1 MSGRGVDGDGGPAPD
16 GRPHGSAAP
25 TPRSTGA
32 PGESSSPWH
41 FLQSDLWARHKE
53 RFGWT
58 AVRLPDRGEAD
69 RGEAGVLALS
79 RLLPAGVVLT
89 YVPYAPADG
98 AGEADGVPGP
108 EPDALR
114 VAVESLV
121 PRITDAVAARL
132 GRAPSIVRFDLPQR
146 TGGAGDTV
154 SSLLRRAPVDVQ
166 PADTV
171 VIDLSR
177 DEDALLASMHKK
189 NRYNIRLAERKGVT
203 VHAVDPAAAAERERA
218 RSALRSWYEIYRET
232 ARRDGITIHAS
243 EYYEHIFELASAGVD
258 PRLRL
263 YLAEHE
269 GDVLAG
275 IIVVFHG
282 RGATYL
288 YGASSNAKRNLMPN
302 YALQWRAMR
311 DARAFGCRWYDL
323 FGVPPADD
331 PKHPL
336 HGLYRFKTGFG
347 GELVRRLGAW
357 DAIVRPVRGRAYR
370 VAERL
375 RDAYVHRVRRHAVG

>member
-1 MSGRGVDGDGGPAPD
+1 MSGRGVDGEDGARG
-16 GRPHGSAAP
+16 GSS
-25 TPRSTGA
+25 R
-32 PGESSSPWH
+32 PWH
-41 FLQSDLWARHKE
+41 FLQSDLWARQKE

-58 AVRLPDRGEAD
+58 AVRVPLHAPLAS
-69 RGEAGVLALS
+69 VLTLS
-79 RLLPAGVVLT
+79 RTLPGRVVLT
-89 YVPYAPADG
+89 YVPYAPADDAG
-98 AGEADGVPGP
+98 AVTGVPGP

-114 VAVESLV
+114 RTLEAFV
-121 PRITDAVAARL
+121 PRVADGVANEL
-132 GRAPSIVRFDLPQR
+132 GRTPAIVRFDLPQSA
-146 TGGAGDTV
+146 GAPV
-154 SSLLRRAPVDVQ
+154 APPAPSLRRAPVAVQ
-166 PADTV
+166 PSDTV

-177 DEDALLASMHKK
+177 GEDELLASMHKK

-203 VHAVDPAAAAERERA
+203 VRVVDPAASKERETA

-232 ARRDGITIHAS
+232 ARRDGITIHAPQ
-243 EYYEHIFELASAGVD
+243 YYEHLFELVRPGAD

-269 GDVLAG
+269 GDLLAG
-275 IIVVFHG
+275 IIVVLHG
-282 RGATYL
+282 GGATYL
-288 YGASSNAKRNLMPN
+288 YGASSDEKRNLMPN

-311 DARAFGCRWYDL
+311 EAREFGCGWYDL

-357 DAIVRPVRGRAYR
+357 DAIVQPLRGRAYR

-375 RDAYVHRVRRHAVG
+375 RDVYVHRVRRHAVR